1 MIRLPEVRFS
11 VSTGQLIAA
20 ADLGPLTCP
29 GYDSGV
35 DRPVRTS
42 DQEAHPMAEQGFRIT
57 YATMSA
63 DNEELHK
70 AYEQGIQ
77 IARSWLGQEH
87 PFYVNGEARVG
98 SGHKE
103 ERSPIDQD
111 LVVGEFAQATRED
124 ARDAVAAAKAFA
136 QTWATTPWQ
145 ERVALVRKAADLITE
160 RRNELAAVMAIEV
173 GKNRLEALGDVEES
187 ADLLRWNC
195 NEMEKH
201 DGFTTPMQSLGSPGE
216 YMDVLRPYGVWAVI
230 SPFNFP
236 MALAA
241 GPSSGA
247 LVAGNCVV
255 FKPAHL
261 GVFVGLKLYEAY
273 HDAGIPPAAFQFLS
287 GPGSQVGDEIVHNPD
302 VAGITFTGS
311 YDVGMGIYKGFAKD
325 FPKPVICEMGGKNPT
340 VVTDKADI
348 DKATDGVMRSAFGY
362 GGQKCSANSRV
373 YVHRSVYDEF
383 VRLLKEKTEK
393 IKIGDPL
400 EKDVYL
406 GPVIDEGAVATFE
419 EASAE
424 AKKNGNVITGGDRV
438 KEGDLARGN
447 FVQPTVVEVP
457 LDSWI
462 WKKEL
467 FVPFVSVAP
476 YDDLGEAL
484 RLANNTEYGLTA
496 GFYSEDRAQIQRF
509 LDTIEAGVVYVNR
522 RAGATTG
529 AWPGVQP
536 FGGWKGSGTT
546 GKAGGGPYY
555 VTQYMRE
562 QSRTVIEE

>member
-1 MIRLPEVRFS
+1 
-11 VSTGQLIAA
+11 
-20 ADLGPLTCP
+20 
-29 GYDSGV
+29 
-35 DRPVRTS
+35 
-42 DQEAHPMAEQGFRIT
+42 MAEQGFRIT

-70 AYEQGIQ
+70 AYDRGIEV
-77 IARSWLGQEH
+77 ARSWLGQKH
-87 PFYVNGEARVG
+87 PFYVNGEARQG
-98 SGHKE
+98 SGVKE

-111 LVVGEFAQATRED
+111 LVIGEFAQATRED
-124 ARDAVAAAKAFA
+124 VRDAVAAAEAFA
-136 QTWATTPWQ
+136 PTWAATPWK
-145 ERVALVRKAADLITE
+145 ERVALVRKAADLISE
-160 RRNELAAVMAIEV
+160 RRSELAALMAMEV

-195 NEMEKH
+195 NEMDKH
-201 DGFTTPMQSLGSPGE
+201 DGFTTPMQSMGPPGE
-216 YMDVLRPYGVWAVI
+216 YVDVLRPYGVWAVI

-261 GVFVGLKLYEAY
+261 GAFTGLKLYEVY
-273 HDAGIPPAAFQFLS
+273 RDAGIPPAAFQFLS
-287 GPGSQVGDEIVHNPD
+287 GPGTVVGEALVNHPD
-302 VAGITFTGS
+302 VDGITFTGS
-311 YDVGMGIYKGFAKD
+311 YEVGMGIYKGFAKD
-325 FPKPVICEMGGKNPT
+325 FPKPVICEMGGKNPA
-340 VVTDKADI
+340 VVTEKADL
-348 DKATDGVMRSAFGY
+348 DKATDGVLRSAFGY

-393 IKIGDPL
+393 LKIGDPL

-406 GPVIDEGAVATFE
+406 GPVIDDGAVATFE

-424 AKKNGNVITGGDRV
+424 ARKNGNVVTGGERL

-447 FVQPTVVEVP
+447 FVEPTVVEVP

-462 WKKEL
+462 WKREL

-476 YDDLGEAL
+476 YDDLDEAL
-484 RLANNTEYGLTA
+484 RLANDTEYGLTA
-496 GFYSEDRAQIQRF
+496 GFYSEDRGEIQRF

-536 FGGWKGSGTT
+536 FGGWKGSGTS

-555 VTQYMRE
+555 VQQYLRE

>member
-1 MIRLPEVRFS
+1 
-11 VSTGQLIAA
+11 
-20 ADLGPLTCP
+20 
-29 GYDSGV
+29 
-35 DRPVRTS
+35 
-42 DQEAHPMAEQGFRIT
+42 MAEQGFRIT

-63 DNEELHK
+63 DNEQLHVD
-70 AYEQGIQ
+70 YERGLEV
-77 IARSWLGQEH
+77 AKGWLGKQH
-87 PFYVNGEARVG
+87 PFYVNGQARTG
-98 SGHKE
+98 SGHKP
-103 ERSPIDQD
+103 ERSPIDGD
-111 LVVGEFAQATRED
+111 IVIGEFAQATRED
-124 ARDAVAAAKAFA
+124 VRDAVAAAKAFA
-136 QTWATTPWQ
+136 IEWANTPWQ
-145 ERVALVRKAADLITE
+145 ERVELVERAADLISE
-160 RRNELAAVMAIEV
+160 RRNELSALMALEV

-195 NEMEKH
+195 NEMRKH
-201 DGFTTPMQSLGSPGE
+201 EGFQTPMQAMGSPGE
-216 YMDVLRPYGVWAVI
+216 YYDVLRPYGVWAVI

-261 GVFVGLKLYEAY
+261 GVFTGLKLYEVY
-273 HDAGIPPAAFQFLS
+273 RDAGIPSAAFQFLS
-287 GPGSQVGDEIVHNPD
+287 GSGSVVGDEIVNHPD
-302 VAGITFTGS
+302 VDGITFTGS
-311 YDVGMGIYKGFAKD
+311 YEVGMGIYKNFAKD

-340 VVTDKADI
+340 IVTANADL
-348 DKATDGVMRSAFGY
+348 DKATDGVMRSAFGF

-373 YVHRSVYDEF
+373 YVHRSVYDAF
-383 VRLLKEKTEK
+383 LRILKDKTEQ
-393 IKIGDPL
+393 IRVGDPL
-400 EKDVYL
+400 DRDNWL

-424 AKKNGNVITGGDRV
+424 AKKNGTVIAGGERLTDGEYA
-438 KEGDLARGN
+438 KGN
-447 FVQPTVVEVP
+447 FVQPTVAEVP

-476 YDDLGEAL
+476 YDDLDEAI
-484 RLANNTEYGLTA
+484 RLANDTEYGLTA
-496 GFYSEDRAQIQRF
+496 GFYSEDRAEIDRWLASIQ
-509 LDTIEAGVVYVNR
+509 AGVVYVNR